1 MRRAEL
7 GLLVVLFSTVTVG
20 AAGCGAIS
28 FDVSQDI
35 PATMIFGDPNSMPV
49 VAGSDAPLTLD
60 IQAETDQRHTGPA
73 SAAYLKDL
81 SFTITIPQ
89 GGGFY
94 FVSAVT
100 IYLTPK
106 NPASRLPIVKIAE
119 SSPIPDANTIHITPI
134 PGVDMLPYSNE
145 GATIDATAAGR
156 FPTEDTTYVG
166 HVVVTVKI

>member
-1 MRRAEL
+1 MRRTEL
-7 GLLVVLFSTVTVG
+7 GFLLVLLSAAAVG
-20 AAGCGAIS
+20 TAGCGVIS

-49 VAGSDAPLTLD
+49 VAGNEAPLTLD
-60 IQAETDQRHTGPA
+60 IQAETNQRHTGPA

-106 NPASRLPIVKIAE
+106 NPNSRLPTVKIAE
-119 SSPIPDANTIHITPI
+119 SAPIPDANTIHITP
-134 PGVDMLPYSNE
+134 LP
-145 GATIDATAAGR
+145 
-156 FPTEDTTYVG
+156 
-166 HVVVTVKI
+166 